1 MYCARFVLKMAEQQ
15 IANALSHVVQELRIQ
30 SLAKHVR
37 DYHGEGT
44 QKFMN
49 WLQDVDQLATS
60 CDSERMCILATL
72 TLGGPAGTFVT
83 RTIKENP
90 GITWQT
96 LRQKLKERYSDL
108 TDSFFAKERCR
119 TLKQNKG
126 ESVQNYAERLLTAA
140 TEAYDEIQNPDVQK
154 TLVEIFQKGVV
165 EDHLARKM
173 IRKQFEKLDAAVTF
187 ATEEQRANKTFDMC
201 RKQQTPAE
209 PMEIGIVR
217 ETEDTKQLQEIQEN
231 IKALTKQMER
241 VSRQVN
247 TRLQNYP
254 PRRAHTVP
262 PRFRD
267 DASGNRPNQFDP
279 VSSPLPASNTP
290 PHVQRPSTAPAQA
303 SQQRATG
310 PSRPEAARP
319 RTSGPTGQHDITS
332 GRHRFTT
339 DGRPICSAC
348 GRIGHIMRFC
358 RTRGQVNGQ
367 VN

>member
-1 MYCARFVLKMAEQQ
+1 M
-15 IANALSHVVQELRIQ
+15 LRGQ
-30 SLAKHVR
+30 SR
-37 DYHGEGT
+37 RTPE
-44 QKFMN
+44 
-49 WLQDVDQLATS
+49 S
-60 CDSERMCILATL
+60 
-72 TLGGPAGTFVT
+72 LG
-83 RTIKENP
+83 KSSDK
-90 GITWQT
+90 
-96 LRQKLKERYSDL
+96 KLKERYSDL

-126 ESVQNYAERLLTAA
+126 ETVQNYAERLLTAA

-173 IRKQFEKLDAAVTF
+173 IRKQFENLDAAVTF

-267 DASGNRPNQFDP
+267 NASGNRPNQFDP
-279 VSSPLPASNTP
+279 VSSPLPVSNP
-290 PHVQRPSTAPAQA
+290 PPPTYKGRRQRRPRRVSKG
-303 SQQRATG
+303 QQDRAG
-310 PSRPEAARP
+310 PKPLDPGQVDRRDSMTSRPVAIASRRTAARSA
-319 RTSGPTGQHDITS
+319 RRAGVLDIS
-332 GRHRFTT
+332 CGFVELGGKQT
-339 DGRPICSAC
+339 DR
-348 GRIGHIMRFC
+348 
-358 RTRGQVNGQ
+358 
-367 VN
+367 